1 MSDWKIALLH
11 TRPNTLLK
19 RVFEAA
25 FPGRVRSIHAPA
37 LRRDTSYEYDVSH
50 GELLDYFRKYVYDP
64 GFWDGRIL
72 TVYGDG
78 EFHHYTYALTKLAA
92 ERRGLDGP
100 ERNWTYFHFDN
111 HRDDWGKRAKNGT
124 CETIDCAS
132 FVDSIAYHHGAVPF
146 FVGPDAYPYKDAVGY
161 RIRAEEI
168 PIYSNY
174 FTKKLQ
180 RSRNWA
186 GIKLLPITSGNKW
199 EDEAHGSAVVFTG
212 GELPAVSDLHE
223 TPEEAYLSFDLDYLS
238 PMDIVTNF
246 PQNDHITTRRV
257 CKILD
262 RVRPRKRVFS
272 ADILGFPDNCRHP
285 LSALTMVI
293 LAKKIMGLGVEK
305 LLQYQDYAKRRQA
318 LWVANTHRMKFQYMS
333 ADGKAVIPALPEGTY
348 PNFYLSERERKSPIE
363 EGELLEVL
371 R

>member
-25 FPGRVRSIHAPA
+25 FPGRVQSIHTPA
-37 LRRDTSYEYDVSH
+37 LRRDTTYEYDISH
-50 GELLDYFRKYVYDP
+50 GELLDYFRRQVYDP
-64 GFWDGRIL
+64 GFWGGRVL
-72 TVYGDG
+72 TIYGDG

-111 HRDDWGKRAKNGT
+111 HRDDWGRRAPNGT
-124 CETIDCAS
+124 CETMDCAS

-174 FTKKLQ
+174 FTKRLQ

-199 EDEAHGSAVVFTG
+199 EDDAEGKAVVFTG
-212 GELPAVSDLHE
+212 GELPAIPDLRE
-223 TPEEAYLSFDLDYLS
+223 TPEESYLSFDLDYLS

-246 PQNDHITTRRV
+246 PQNEHITTRRV
-257 CKILD
+257 CRILD
-262 RVRPRKRVFS
+262 RIRPYKRVFS
-272 ADILGFPDNCRHP
+272 ADILGFPDTCRHP

-293 LAKKIMGLGVEK
+293 LARKIMGMGVEK
-305 LLQYQDYAKRRQA
+305 LLQYQDHAKRCQA
-318 LWVANTHRMKFQYMS
+318 LWVGNTRKMHFQYTGK
-333 ADGKAVIPALPEGTY
+333 DGKVWA
-348 PNFYLSERERKSPIE
+348 PNFREDAYPEFNLSERDRKSPIE

-371 R
+371 Q